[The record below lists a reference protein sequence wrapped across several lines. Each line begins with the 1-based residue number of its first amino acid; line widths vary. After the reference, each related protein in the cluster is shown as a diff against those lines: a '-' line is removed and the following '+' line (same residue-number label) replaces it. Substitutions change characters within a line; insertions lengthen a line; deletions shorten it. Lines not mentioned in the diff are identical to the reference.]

1 MINNVAGSI
10 VSATPSR
17 WCLCCYGLLNAEAAG
32 SRSLVVD
39 VSLFAKSVPATGASA
54 RLCRC
59 RASARPCAECWHRHE
74 CEGGRGG
81 DDYTDTAGRLLRKL
95 QRTRRVSS
103 SIRVVNASNVTRCDN
118 THKLVMVCTNQFRGS
133 AGRRHAVVSSH
144 LSTPT
149 TAESI
154 SARIDR
160 LPPNRYLRN
169 VVARIAIGGW
179 FEFYELFMAGYISLG
194 LIGAGLFT
202 QSSRGYLDLHGYASF
217 TASFFLGMFVS
228 TVLLSRV
235 ADRYGRRATFTYSML
250 GYSAAAVLVA
260 VSTAGPLIVLFRFV
274 AGFAIGIQLINND
287 TFMSEVSPAAVRG
300 RYMSL
305 GYVVV
310 LTSVPAVALLAL
322 LLVPQAPLGVDGW
335 RWVMLIGAAGG
346 VLVWLLRRDLPESP
360 RWLASRG
367 RLVEADVVTT
377 EIEARV
383 REQVGTLPEVTLPD
397 TATETLRCGGWA
409 EVFGRRYGV
418 RTAVLSIFQF
428 AQTIA
433 VYGFANWAPI
443 LLVHRGFTVVHSLGY
458 SFMIALVT
466 PFGAVLSFLLA
477 ERVERKRQI
486 VLAAVGVG
494 LFGIL
499 FASADATVLVI
510 LGGAGITLCNN
521 WLIGAFHPYSAELFP
536 TRIRARA
543 VGFAFSWS
551 RVSAIFVSYW
561 IADILARS
569 GIGGVFVLIGVA
581 MAAIVLSVGTFGP
594 RTDGRTLEEL
604 SP

>member
-1 MINNVAGSI
+1 M
-10 VSATPSR
+10 SAELT
-17 WCLCCYGLLNAEAAG
+17 
-32 SRSLVVD
+32 
-39 VSLFAKSVPATGASA
+39 TGA
-54 RLCRC
+54 
-59 RASARPCAECWHRHE
+59 
-74 CEGGRGG
+74 
-81 DDYTDTAGRLLRKL
+81 
-95 QRTRRVSS
+95 
-103 SIRVVNASNVTRCDN
+103 
-118 THKLVMVCTNQFRGS
+118 
-133 AGRRHAVVSSH
+133 
-144 LSTPT
+144 
-149 TAESI
+149 TAEEI

-160 LPPNRYLRN
+160 LPPNPYLRN

-202 QSSRGYLDLHGYASF
+202 QDSRGYFDLHGYASF

-228 TVLLSRV
+228 TVLLSRI
-235 ADRYGRRATFTYSML
+235 ADRYGRRATFTFSML
-250 GYSAAAVLVA
+250 GYSVAAVLVA
-260 VSTAGPLIVLFRFV
+260 VSTSSPLIVLFRFV

-287 TFMSEVSPAAVRG
+287 TFMSEVSPAATRG
-300 RYMSL
+300 RYMAL
-305 GYVVV
+305 GYVLV
-310 LTSVPAVALLAL
+310 LTSVPVVALLAWV
-322 LLVPQAPLGVDGW
+322 LVPHAPLGVDGW

-346 VLVWLLRRDLPESP
+346 VLVWLLRRNLPESP
-360 RWLASRG
+360 RWLAARG
-367 RLVEADVVTT
+367 RLAEADAVTT
-377 EIEARV
+377 GIEARV
-383 REQVGTLPEVTLPD
+383 RRLVGKLPD
-397 TATETLRCGGWA
+397 VVVTAPASPSTGGGGWA

-418 RTAVLSIFQF
+418 RTGVLSVFQF

-477 ERVERKRQI
+477 ERLERKAQI
-486 VLAAVGVG
+486 VLAAIGVG
-494 LFGIL
+494 LFGTL
-499 FASADATVLVI
+499 FASADMTALIIV
-510 LGGAGITLCNN
+510 GGAGITLCNN

-561 IADILARS
+561 IADILAGS
-569 GIGGVFVLIGVA
+569 GTGGVFVLIGVA
-581 MAAIVLSVGTFGP
+581 MATIVFSIGLFGP